1 MKNKQVAPAIEA
13 AKENW
18 KRRIMLEKDYTE
30 TCAQWMAERI
40 AALTEYMQYGHALIA
55 YHKQTGEFQLV
66 RATLVYYE
74 QDFRRAYD
82 ASQIQGTVIYWN
94 TEQQGWRSFQLE
106 NFLEW
111 RPVV

>member
-1 MKNKQVAPAIEA
+1 MRNKKVTPAIEA

-18 KRRIMLEKDYTE
+18 KRHIMLEKGYTE
-30 TCAQWMAERI
+30 ACAQWMAERI
-40 AALTEYMQYGHALIA
+40 AALTEHMQYGHALIA

-66 RATLVYYE
+66 RATLIYYE
-74 QDFRRAYD
+74 EDFRRTYD
-82 ASQIQGTVIYWN
+82 ASRIQSAVVYWN
-94 TEQQGWRSFQLE
+94 TELQGWRTFQLE